1 MKHSQRPWK
10 WLFALLLGLIVLPL
24 ISLGLGILWVTP
36 LRVTRTPHSRDESS
50 VEAGAAEPTSSI
62 PPEAP
67 PPAQFALNP
76 QNRIHLFLVMPLLA
90 GLTVLLVSGLGGI
103 IWWTWLRPP
112 ASETN
117 AYGDDAEHDGG
128 RTNQIT
134 LLILLLWAALSILF
148 IFDLLG
154 AASLYPVFVAVYAGF
169 WTLVG
174 ALLLYDRPLR
184 EKGLALVLFLIV
196 VVSLGFVNWN
206 SRKPFLRDLY
216 RIDEG
221 MIYPQVERLMN
232 GYERSLG
239 NDTRVDEQGQ
249 PVTGNVAY
257 THTDAAWGNS
267 NVGLVTFENGRVT
280 EIQYLPD

>member
-1 MKHSQRPWK
+1 MKHSPRPWK
-10 WLFALLLGLIVLPL
+10 WLFVLLLGLIVLPL
-24 ISLGLGILWVTP
+24 ISLGLGIRWVTP
-36 LRVTRTPHSRDESS
+36 LRTTRRSYPGDETSI
-50 VEAGAAEPTSSI
+50 EAGAAESTTSLPS
-62 PPEAP
+62 ETT
-67 PPAQFALNP
+67 PAQFALNP
-76 QNRIHLFLVMPLLA
+76 QNRIHLFLVMPLFA
-90 GLTVLLVSGLGGI
+90 GLTVLFIGGLGGI

-112 ASETN
+112 ASEVN
-117 AYGDDAEHDGG
+117 AYRDDAEYDGS
-128 RTNQIT
+128 RTNR
-134 LLILLLWAALSILF
+134 LALFILLLWAALSILF

-154 AASLYPVFVAVYAGF
+154 AASLYPIFVAIYAGF

-184 EKGLALVLFLIV
+184 EKGLALVLFLIAV
-196 VVSLGFVNWN
+196 FSLRFVNWN

-221 MIYPQVERLMN
+221 MTYPQVERMMK

-249 PVTGNVAY
+249 PVSGSIAY

-267 NVGLVTFENGRVT
+267 DIGLVTFENEHVT